1 MSVTLQ
7 VNGRSHVVDCDPE
20 APLLYVL
27 RNDLGLTGTRFGCG
41 TGACGACKVV
51 IDGAA
56 VPACNVPVGAVAGKR
71 ITTVEGLAQGEDL
84 HGLQR
89 AFVDEQALQCGF
101 CISGILMSAKALL
114 DATPRPT
121 EAQIRAALDGNL
133 CRCGA
138 HVRILR
144 AVRRVSG
151 GST

>member
-1 MSVTLQ
+1 MSVTLM

-56 VPACNVPVGAVAGKR
+56 VPACNVPVATVAGKN

-84 HGLQR
+84 HDLQR

-114 DATPRPT
+114 DANPHPT

-144 AVRRVSG
+144 ALGRVASA
-151 GST
+151 S

>member
-1 MSVTLQ
+1 MSVTLM
-7 VNGRSHVVDCDPE
+7 VNGRSQVVDCDPE

-41 TGACGACKVV
+41 TGACGACKVL

-56 VPACNVPVGAVAGKR
+56 VPACQMPVAAAAGKN
-71 ITTVEGLAQGEDL
+71 ITTVEGLAHGEGL
-84 HGLQR
+84 HDLQR

-114 DATPRPT
+114 DANPHPT
-121 EAQIRAALDGNL
+121 DAQIRAALDGNL

-144 AVRRVSG
+144 AVRRVASG
-151 GST
+151 S